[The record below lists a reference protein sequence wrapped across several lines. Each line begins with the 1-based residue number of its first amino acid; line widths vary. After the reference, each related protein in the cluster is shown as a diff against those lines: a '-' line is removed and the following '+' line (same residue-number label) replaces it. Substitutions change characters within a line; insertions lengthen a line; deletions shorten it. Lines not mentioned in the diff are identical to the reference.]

1 MSWLITPSFTQWTP
15 ALLTTALWLDA
26 SDATTVTTVSGNV
39 SQWND
44 KSGNA
49 RNAAQ
54 SVTGSRP
61 TYTSNV
67 LNGLP
72 VLTLDGTDDYMV
84 VPHNNALNMQ
94 IASSTVI
101 VVYRKSAGFRVMQK
115 KIGFGSA
122 GDVQDSWFYDDAG
135 LLAVAGGFTTSYATN
150 QNSWLIESSTWD
162 GSTIKHYRNGSK
174 LVPTDVTGGTI
185 VNGEIDPA
193 ATPTA
198 NTNDLWIG
206 RRDNPQGTS
215 GIMTG
220 QIAAIILCST
230 ALADLDRQ
238 KIEGYYAHRLA
249 LTANLP
255 SGHPYKVNPPAP

>member
-1 MSWLITPSFTQWTP
+1 MSWLITGSQKINWTP
-15 ALLTTALWLDA
+15 ALISTELWLDA
-26 SDATTVTTVSGNV
+26 ADASTVTTVSGAV

-54 SVTGSRP
+54 SILGSRP
-61 TYTSNV
+61 TYTSNA

-72 VLTLDGTDDYMV
+72 VLTLDGTDEYMV
-84 VPHNNALNMQ
+84 VPHNNALNVQ

-101 VVYRKSAGFRVMQK
+101 VVYKKSAGFRLMQK
-115 KIGFGSA
+115 KIGA
-122 GDVQDSWFYDDAG
+122 GPESDAWFYNDSS
-135 LLAVAGGFTTSYATN
+135 LLVVAGGFTTSYATN
-150 QNSWLIESSTWD
+150 QNSWLIESSTWN
-162 GSTIKHYRNGSK
+162 GSTIKHWRNGSK
-174 LVPTDVTGGTI
+174 LTPTNVTNGTI
-185 VNGEIDPA
+185 VNNEIDPSL
-193 ATPTA
+193 TPAA

-206 RRDNPQGTS
+206 KRDNGVGTT

-230 ALADLDRQ
+230 ALSDVNRQ
-238 KIEGYYAHRLA
+238 KAEGYLAHLWA

-255 SGHPYKVNPPAP
+255 AGHPYKVNPPAP

>member
-15 ALLTTALWLDA
+15 ALLATALWLDA

-72 VLTLDGTDDYMV
+72 VLTLDGIDDYMV
-84 VPHNNALNMQ
+84 VPHDNALNMQ

-115 KIGFGSA
+115 KIGFGNTTDA
-122 GDVQDSWFYDDAG
+122 WFYNDAAN
-135 LLAVAGGFTTSYATN
+135 LSVASALATSYATN
-150 QNSWLIESSTWD
+150 QNIWLIDSGTWD

-174 LVPTDVTGGTI
+174 LVPTSVDNGTI
-185 VNGEIDPA
+185 VNGEINPL
-193 ATPTA
+193 ATPVA

-206 RRDNPQGTS
+206 RRNNPSGTS

-220 QIAAIILCST
+220 QIAAIILCNT
-230 ALADLDRQ
+230 ALSDLDRQ
-238 KIEGYYAHRLA
+238 KVEGYYAHRLA